1 MIGASGDQTSRV
13 RSLTRATQRILAAAV
28 MVSAIAAGS
37 ATAAT
42 TATPPMTAG
51 GAQVTSLALQVQAA
65 GRAPCVVTGYTLHAE
80 QQMAARNISSDQVEN
95 VVHDTCSRATWRPSN
110 STWQYTDGRIRVSAN
125 TNGYVVTVIR
135 L

>member
-1 MIGASGDQTSRV
+1 MIGASGDQTSRG
-13 RSLTRATQRILAAAV
+13 RSLAQATQRILAAAV

-37 ATAAT
+37 ATAA
-42 TATPPMTAG
+42 ATPPMTAG
-51 GAQVTSLALQVQAA
+51 GPQVASLAVQAA
-65 GRAPCVVTGYTLHAE
+65 AGAPCVVTGYTLHAQ

-95 VVHDTCSRATWRPSN
+95 VVHDTCSRATWRQSN